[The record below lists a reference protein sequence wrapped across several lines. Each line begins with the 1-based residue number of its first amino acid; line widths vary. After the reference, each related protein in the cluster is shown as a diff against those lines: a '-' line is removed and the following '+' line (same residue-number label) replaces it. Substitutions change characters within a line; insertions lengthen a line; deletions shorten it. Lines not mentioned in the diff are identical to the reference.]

1 MEDLRTAGERLSKYE
16 LEKRHAI
23 QLEDYERAKLKKAQM
38 DEYRRTVYQFLE
50 VDDLLEINGV
60 RSNEAFSK
68 TWHRKKLERGTVVI
82 LNFLCITLKMSTFH
96 SSCSYAF

>member
-1 MEDLRTAGERLSKYE
+1 MEDLRSAGERLSKYE

-60 RSNEAFSK
+60 RNYQTCKNMQCGKSK
-68 TWHRKKLERGTVVI
+68 IRDL
-82 LNFLCITLKMSTFH
+82 
-96 SSCSYAF
+96 

>member
-23 QLEDYERAKLKKAQM
+23 QLEDYERAKLKKSQM

-60 RSNEAFSK
+60 RVTRLLTK
-68 TWHRKKLERGTVVI
+68 HGMERNQTEG
-82 LNFLCITLKMSTFH
+82 L
-96 SSCSYAF
+96 

>member
-38 DEYRRTVYQFLE
+38 DEYRHTVYQFLE

-60 RSNEAFSK
+60 RTNQSFRNMQSGK
-68 TWHRKKLERGTVVI
+68 IRITNNYLQSV
-82 LNFLCITLKMSTFH
+82 FLYHIQNVQIHVS
-96 SSCSYAF
+96 

>member
-1 MEDLRTAGERLSKYE
+1 MEDLRSAGERLSKYE

-60 RSNEAFSK
+60 RSKQTCKNMQC
-68 TWHRKKLERGTVVI
+68 RKNKNRDL
-82 LNFLCITLKMSTFH
+82 
-96 SSCSYAF
+96 

>member
-38 DEYRRTVYQFLE
+38 DEYRHTLYRFLE

-60 RSNEAFSK
+60 RTNQSFKNMQSGKNTVMNISLQLAFLY
-68 TWHRKKLERGTVVI
+68 HIQNVQI
-82 LNFLCITLKMSTFH
+82 H
-96 SSCSYAF
+96 PSCS

>member
-1 MEDLRTAGERLSKYE
+1 MFQIISDALSKSGIKLLVTVITFISGERFEFARKLKLAMEDLRIAGERLSKYE

-38 DEYRRTVYQFLE
+38 DEYRHTVYRFLE

-60 RSNEAFSK
+60 RTN
-68 TWHRKKLERGTVVI
+68 
-82 LNFLCITLKMSTFH
+82 
-96 SSCSYAF
+96 